1 MQARLSATARHT
13 RSPLRATLTLR
24 HARQVLC
31 RATALFGRA
40 DLLLRAARRRR
51 APHRLDLPPMYPSP
65 RALHTCT
72 HVTLRRPTASH
83 ASQESTRMLRDVHMR
98 ECAHVPLPRALR
110 PRAIISTRACMWC
123 YRCRHCR
130 PQFPTALDQ
139 NARFGQDR
147 DQELRAGPRKSEPSP
162 SPARRARAQPSTCQL
177 CACRQQHAVQRHQ
190 CTAVYS
196 CNAQLAIAK
205 GTAHGMARCGSDH
218 SARKQSELQGRRCER
233 MPLRLACRSII
244 VAQRAHLAAREMP

>member
-1 MQARLSATARHT
+1 
-13 RSPLRATLTLR
+13 
-24 HARQVLC
+24 
-31 RATALFGRA
+31 
-40 DLLLRAARRRR
+40 
-51 APHRLDLPPMYPSP
+51 MYPSP
-65 RALHTCT
+65 RALHTRLHTCT

-147 DQELRAGPRKSEPSP
+147 DQELRAGPRKSEPSS
-162 SPARRARAQPSTCQL
+162 SPARRAQAHASPARAVSSMPCIDTTVYGGISCKVACTYCVAHACATSCIIERDITDCVTSLYRGVTSQPSRSHKNHRDL
-177 CACRQQHAVQRHQ
+177 M
-190 CTAVYS
+190 YS
-196 CNAQLAIAK
+196 MTSRGQPRSRGPLRARGPPAIS
-205 GTAHGMARCGSDH
+205 RS
-218 SARKQSELQGRRCER
+218 SARS
-233 MPLRLACRSII
+233 
-244 VAQRAHLAAREMP
+244 

>member
-1 MQARLSATARHT
+1 MPTMLVAPPPAAGRDDGSQGARRPRGASRCA
-13 RSPLRATLTLR
+13 SQPLRAPRPCKHGSLR
-24 HARQVLC
+24 PRGTPAHRCAPHSLC
-31 RATALFGRA
+31 ATRAKFCAGQPRFGRA

-147 DQELRAGPRKSEPSP
+147 DQELRAGPRKSEPSS
-162 SPARRARAQPSTCQL
+162 SPARRAQAHASPARAVSSMPCIDTTVYGGISCKVACTVL
-177 CACRQQHAVQRHQ
+177 CC
-190 CTAVYS
+190 S
-196 CNAQLAIAK
+196 
-205 GTAHGMARCGSDH
+205 
-218 SARKQSELQGRRCER
+218 
-233 MPLRLACRSII
+233 
-244 VAQRAHLAAREMP
+244 